1 MSFSLL
7 SKITEVIP
15 QFTVSCVS
23 IGGPA
28 TTVTWSRGSENVDD
42 ITKSTLQNAT
52 TAQYTHTLTVTGGQE
67 GVYTCSVANT
77 ISNDSAQLNITGKLD
92 HK

>member
-1 MSFSLL
+1 MIFSLL
-7 SKITEVIP
+7 SKTTEEIP

-28 TTVTWSRGSENVDD
+28 TTVTWSRGSENLDD
-42 ITKSTLQNAT
+42 ITETLLENAT

-77 ISNDSAQLNITGKLD
+77 ISNDSGQLSVSGKLN
-92 HK
+92 HQ